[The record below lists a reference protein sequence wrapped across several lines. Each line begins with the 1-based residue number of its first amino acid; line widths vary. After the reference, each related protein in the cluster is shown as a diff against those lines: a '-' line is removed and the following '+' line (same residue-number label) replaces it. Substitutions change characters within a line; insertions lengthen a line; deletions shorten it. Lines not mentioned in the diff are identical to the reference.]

1 MSNITSGSYTDKN
14 KYEAYIGEIE
24 TKKMLKER
32 DKHLV
37 FVEHCTRE
45 WEGVIKHRG
54 DSVRINGIGS
64 PTVYS
69 LTKNGTY
76 TVTNGTNGAAGSIT
90 SSTSG
95 DTGKNIIHR
104 NIPDW
109 EEVSTYTVNL
119 PVNQEAVWNYGVGD
133 LDQQMMSEKG
143 MVSKLRTKQAK
154 KLAEIQDRYVATVM
168 AGFLNSAY
176 KTATTTGEGENATQ
190 VTSHDAVKV
199 TASETP
205 ATGFTNILDLLDDI
219 VLRLNENN
227 VSDSEQLYCECSPRF
242 WSILKKAYRDLDTD
256 NSGLLAHRKLGR
268 YNDIIIAK
276 TNNAVIS
283 EGNEYIFVHTKDAV
297 AFFDPLTKNEAY
309 RPQGGFADAVKGFS
323 WYDCGIVDKNAL
335 CVAKIA
341 YQ

>member
-1 MSNITSGSYTDKN
+1 MPNITNGTYTDKT

-69 LTKNGTY
+69 LKDDGTY
-76 TVTNGTNGAAGSIT
+76 GTTSAYTIAGSN
-90 SSTSG
+90 G
-95 DTGKNIIHR
+95 KLPQAVKDTIHR
-104 NIPDW
+104 NIPEW
-109 EEVSTYTVNL
+109 EEVSTYSVNL
-119 PVNQEAVWNYGVGD
+119 PVLQEAVWNYGVGD

-143 MVSKLRTKQAK
+143 MVTKLRNKQAK
-154 KLAEIQDRYVATVM
+154 RLAEIQDRYVASVM
-168 AGFLNSAY
+168 AGF
-176 KTATTTGEGENATQ
+176 
-190 VTSHDAVKV
+190 
-199 TASETP
+199 TASSYGAET
-205 ATGFTNILDLLDDI
+205 TVTVENILDLLDDI
-219 VLRLNENN
+219 VLKLNENN

-323 WYDCGIVDKNAL
+323 WYDCGIVDANAL
-335 CVAKIA
+335 CVAKVT
-341 YQ
+341 Y

>member
-1 MSNITSGSYTDKN
+1 MPNITSGSYTDKN

-37 FVEHCTRE
+37 FVAHTTRE
-45 WEGVIKHRG
+45 WEGEIKHRG

-64 PTVYS
+64 PTVYT
-69 LTKNGTY
+69 LTKDGKYNATPTGGAYVSGT
-76 TVTNGTNGAAGSIT
+76 V
-90 SSTSG
+90 SG
-95 DTGKNIIHR
+95 KDIIHR

-109 EEVSTYTVNL
+109 EEVATYTVNL

-133 LDQQMMSEKG
+133 LDKQMMSEKG

-154 KLAEIQDRYVATVM
+154 VLAEIQDRYVATVM
-168 AGFLNSAY
+168 AGFTASAY
-176 KTATTTGEGENATQ
+176 KSTTTGSGDSAVTTHTAT
-190 VTSHDAVKV
+190 KV
-199 TASETP
+199 TASET
-205 ATGFTNILDLLDDI
+205 ASGVTNVLDLLDSI
-219 VLRLNENN
+219 VLKLNQQN
-227 VSDSEQLYCECSPRF
+227 VSDSEQLYCECSPQF
-242 WSILKKAYRDLDTD
+242 WSLLKKAYRDLDTD

-309 RPQGGFADAVKGFS
+309 RPQGGFADAVKGFC

-335 CVAKIA
+335 CVAKVS
-341 YQ
+341 Y

>member
-1 MSNITSGSYTDKN
+1 MANITSGNYVDKN
-14 KYEAYIGEIE
+14 KYEAYISPIE

-45 WEGVIKHRG
+45 WEGEIKHRG

-64 PTVYS
+64 PTVYTLKDDGS
-69 LTKNGTY
+69 YGTTSAYTIAGTDGKLPQAVKNT
-76 TVTNGTNGAAGSIT
+76 
-90 SSTSG
+90 
-95 DTGKNIIHR
+95 IHR
-104 NIPDW
+104 NIPEW

-119 PVNQEAVWNYGVGD
+119 PVLQEAVWNYGVGD

-143 MVSKLRTKQAK
+143 MVAKLRNKQAK
-154 KLAEIQDRYVATVM
+154 KLADTQDRYVAKVM
-168 AGFLNSAY
+168 AGFMQSAY
-176 KTATTTGEGENATQ
+176 KTTTTGSGESA
-190 VTSHDAVKV
+190 VTSHTAVKV

-205 ATGFTNILDLLDDI
+205 ASGYVNILDLLDDI

-283 EGNEYIFVHTKDAV
+283 EGNEYIFVRTKDAV

-309 RPQGGFADAVKGFS
+309 RPQGGFVDAVKGFS
-323 WYDCGIVDKNAL
+323 WYDCGIVDSNAL

>member
-1 MSNITSGSYTDKN
+1 MPNITNGTYNDSFETKG
-14 KYEAYIGEIE
+14 KYGAYIGEIE

-69 LTKNGTY
+69 LTKDGKY

-95 DTGKNIIHR
+95 STGKNIIHR

-143 MVSKLRTKQAK
+143 MVAKLRTKQAK

-168 AGFLNSAY
+168 ANFEGSKY
-176 KTATTTGEGENATQ
+176 TEGTGE
-190 VTSHDAVKV
+190 DII
-199 TASETP
+199 SE
-205 ATGFTNILDLLDDI
+205 FTINEDNVLDMLDSI
-219 VLRLNENN
+219 VLRLNEQN
-227 VSDSEQLYCECSPRF
+227 VSDSEQLYCECSPKF

-276 TNNAVIS
+276 TNNAVLTS
-283 EGNEYIFVHTKDAV
+283 GGTTSEYIYVHTKDAV

-309 RPQGGFADAVKGFS
+309 RPQGGFADAVKGFC

-335 CVAKIA
+335 CVAKVK
-341 YQ
+341 Y

>member
-1 MSNITSGSYTDKN
+1 MPNITSGTYNDKFETN
-14 KYEAYIGEIE
+14 GKYGAYIGEIE

-64 PTVYS
+64 PTVYT
-69 LTKNGTY
+69 LTKDGKYNATPTEGAYEAGT
-76 TVTNGTNGAAGSIT
+76 V
-90 SSTSG
+90 SG
-95 DTGKNIIHR
+95 KDIIHR

-109 EEVSTYTVNL
+109 EEVATYTVNL

-133 LDQQMMSEKG
+133 LDKQMMSEKG
-143 MVSKLRTKQAK
+143 MVAKLRTKQAK
-154 KLAEIQDRYVATVM
+154 RLAEIQDRYVATVM
-168 AGFLNSAY
+168 AGF
-176 KTATTTGEGENATQ
+176 TASSYG
-190 VTSHDAVKV
+190 DAVKV
-199 TASETP
+199 TASETSST
-205 ATGFTNILDLLDDI
+205 ATNVLDLLDAI
-219 VLRLNENN
+219 VLKLNQQN
-227 VSDSEQLYCECSPRF
+227 VSDSEQLYCECSPQF
-242 WSILKKAYRDLDTD
+242 WSLLKKAYRDLDTD

-276 TNNAVIS
+276 SNNAVLTS
-283 EGNEYIFVHTKDAV
+283 GETTSEYIFVHTKEAV

-309 RPQGGFADAVKGFS
+309 RPQGGFADAVKGFC

-335 CVAKIA
+335 CVAKVT
-341 YQ
+341 Y

>member
-1 MSNITSGSYTDKN
+1 MANTTNSTNYTDYTKN
-14 KYEAYIGEIE
+14 YGAYIGEIE

-45 WEGVIKHRG
+45 WEGEIKHRG

-76 TVTNGTNGAAGSIT
+76 TSTNAEFNVPAGS
-90 SSTSG
+90 SYN
-95 DTGKNIIHR
+95 GKEVIHR
-104 NIPDW
+104 AIPDW

-119 PVNQEAVWNYGVGD
+119 PVLQEAVWNYGVGD
-133 LDQQMMSEKG
+133 LDKQMMSEKG

-154 KLAEIQDRYVATVM
+154 VLAEIQDRYVATVM
-168 AGFLNSAY
+168 AGFTASAY
-176 KTATTTGEGENATQ
+176 KSTTTGSGDSAVTTHTAT
-190 VTSHDAVKV
+190 KV
-199 TASETP
+199 TASET
-205 ATGFTNILDLLDDI
+205 ASGVTNVLDLLDSI
-219 VLRLNENN
+219 VLKLNQQN
-227 VSDSEQLYCECSPRF
+227 VSDSEQLYCECSPQF
-242 WSILKKAYRDLDTD
+242 WSLLKKAYRDLDTD

-309 RPQGGFADAVKGFS
+309 RPQGGFADAVKGFC

-335 CVAKIA
+335 CVAKVS
-341 YQ
+341 Y

>member
-1 MSNITSGSYTDKN
+1 MANTTNSANYTDYNKN
-14 KYEAYIGEIE
+14 YGAYIGEIE

-45 WEGVIKHRG
+45 WEGEIKHRG

-76 TVTNGTNGAAGSIT
+76 TSTNAEFNVPAGS
-90 SSTSG
+90 SYN
-95 DTGKNIIHR
+95 GKEVIHR
-104 NIPDW
+104 AIPDW

-119 PVNQEAVWNYGVGD
+119 PVLQEAVWNYGVGD
-133 LDQQMMSEKG
+133 LDKQMMSEKG
-143 MVSKLRTKQAK
+143 MVAKLRAKQAK
-154 KLAEIQDRYVATVM
+154 RLADIQDKYVASVM
-168 AGFLNSAY
+168 AGFKGSEY
-176 KTATTTGEGENATQ
+176 QED
-190 VTSHDAVKV
+190 SIKV
-199 TASETP
+199 TAEEGQ
-205 ATGFTNILDLLDDI
+205 AGNVLDLLDAI

-242 WSILKKAYRDLDTD
+242 WSLLKKAYRDLDTD
-256 NSGLLAHRKLGR
+256 NSDLLAHRKLGR

-276 TNNAVIS
+276 TNNTKIG
-283 EGNEYIFVHTKDAV
+283 EQDYIYVHTKDAV

-335 CVAKIA
+335 CVAKVS
-341 YQ
+341 Y

>member
-1 MSNITSGSYTDKN
+1 MPNITNGTYNDSFGTKG
-14 KYEAYIGEIE
+14 KYGAYIGEIE

-37 FVEHCTRE
+37 FVAHTTRE
-45 WEGVIKHRG
+45 WEGEIKHRG

-64 PTVYS
+64 PTVYT
-69 LTKNGTY
+69 LTKNGSYNATP
-76 TVTNGTNGAAGSIT
+76 TEGAYVEGSV
-90 SSTSG
+90 SG
-95 DTGKNIIHR
+95 KDIIHR

-109 EEVSTYTVNL
+109 EEVATYTVNL

-154 KLAEIQDRYVATVM
+154 RLADIQDKYVASVM
-168 AGFLNSAY
+168 AGFKGSEY
-176 KTATTTGEGENATQ
+176 QED
-190 VTSHDAVKV
+190 SIKV
-199 TASETP
+199 TAEEGQ
-205 ATGFTNILDLLDDI
+205 AGNVLDLLDAI
-219 VLRLNENN
+219 VLKLNENN

-242 WSILKKAYRDLDTD
+242 WSLLKKAYRDLDTD
-256 NSGLLAHRKLGR
+256 NSDLLAHRKLGR

-276 TNNAVIS
+276 TNNAKI
-283 EGNEYIFVHTKDAV
+283 GDQDYIYVHTKDAV

-323 WYDCGIVDKNAL
+323 WFDCGIVDKNAL
-335 CVAKIA
+335 CVAKVS
-341 YQ
+341 Y